1 MGLLQGACQNPG
13 APEDEEWGL
22 QNPLA
27 GFWFGRF
34 AVLPLRSFA
43 PRAKLRSASEGYSF
57 SCDHRLGTPRPPAIP
72 HFFLADGW
80 LGLEIA
86 WPPQGCI
93 PPGVGTQWEDLSV
106 RVGLRR
112 P

>member
-1 MGLLQGACQNPG
+1 MRSG
-13 APEDEEWGL
+13 GL

-43 PRAKLRSASEGYSF
+43 PRASPVWVEALEWA
-57 SCDHRLGTPRPPAIP
+57 TPSHVIIDLELLAHPQSRIVS
-72 HFFLADGW
+72 LQMGGADGW

-86 WPPQGCI
+86 WPPQGCV
-93 PPGVGTQWEDLSV
+93 PPGART
-106 RVGLRR
+106 
-112 P
+112 